1 MPYESWHARWVHAC
15 PDEAELAAFL
25 DRTLRPGERDAIETH
40 VDGCRSCRETIA
52 LVASIDQPRKLGRY
66 RLERV
71 LGRGGMGVVWH
82 AWDPL
87 LERAVAIKLLHPDI
101 VEHAG
106 ARLMREAR
114 TLAKLQHPNVI
125 AVHDVGDVDGEL
137 FIATEL
143 IDGETLDKWQQG
155 RPPAEILDAYA
166 QAARGLAAVHAL
178 GLVHRDVKP
187 SNILVS
193 RDGRVRVGDFGL
205 AIASEVDE
213 VSGGV
218 RRSDPKLT
226 SDGAIVGTPAY
237 MAPEQR
243 LGSSVDARADQYSLC
258 LALAEA
264 LLGERPSDPS
274 KLTPSDVPAPWPA
287 IARGLAARPEDRY
300 PDLAPLITA
309 LAAQRRRSRWWFAAG
324 AAAVAIAATAT
335 VLVLARRDD
344 PAAAC
349 ADLPKVTWDRAAIRD
364 GFAATHLPY
373 AADSA
378 SATLAALDAWTGDL
392 ANEERRSCEDSA
404 TGRQSA
410 DRGRKRRVCLDH
422 ARGQLRALVA
432 ALATPDA
439 KTIQRAPSNARAL
452 TPPAACN
459 TDAGLADQVMAPNPV
474 AEALADRIQSVGV
487 TRRIGRLA
495 EARTAAE
502 AVLADARTD
511 GYLPEIAGALL
522 ELGTIQHTQ
531 DDPAAE
537 QTLEDA
543 LAAAARAHADFLAA
557 AIAALLVEVVGQHGD
572 VAAAERQ
579 ARLARPAIERAGKD
593 PRLEAVVERGLGLAN
608 HVASKYAAA
617 LEHFQKAE
625 ALHSA
630 IGASDDV
637 DFDQRH
643 QVMALDGLDR
653 LDDATR
659 INARVLESDRA
670 HLGPRHPRTISDVT
684 LGALLLY
691 RRGRYGEMVAALEE
705 NVRIDEQVAGEGSMD
720 VAQMRARLAAG
731 YMALGR
737 LADAEATLRSALR
750 VIAPPGTDSREA
762 RGQRMNLAGVQ
773 ILLGRYADAE
783 SELAALIAAARAAKD
798 KEPLALFLQNY
809 AEALTRDGKHREALA
824 AAEEAVDLD
833 ATIFGARSRQGAE
846 AQAVLGNVYVG
857 LGKPDAALTA
867 YRTAIAWFEKIVGP
881 TSTQLG
887 EPLTRMAEV
896 ELARGHAKVARPLL
910 ERAARILEHGDPVD
924 LARCRFALARALA
937 DRTAAAVEARAALEL
952 YAQAGERAAAQ
963 HAEVARWIATQ
974 R

>member
-1 MPYESWHARWVHAC
+1 MPCETCDARWVHAC

-25 DRTLRPGERDAIETH
+25 DRTLRPGERAAIETH

-52 LVASIDQPRKLGRY
+52 LVASSDQPRKLGRY

-82 AWDPL
+82 AWDPA

-125 AVHDVGDVDGEL
+125 AVHDVGDVEGEL

-143 IDGETLDKWQQG
+143 VDGETLDKWQHG
-155 RPPAEILDAYA
+155 RSPAAILEAYA

-213 VSGGV
+213 TSGGV

-258 LALAEA
+258 LALVEA

-274 KLTPSDVPAPWPA
+274 NFTSGDVPAPWDA
-287 IARGLAARPEDRY
+287 IARGLAVRPEDRH
-300 PDLAPLITA
+300 PDLAPLIAA
-309 LAAQRRRSRWWFAAG
+309 LAAQRRRPRWWIAAA
-324 AAAVAIAATAT
+324 AAAVAVAAGVTIF
-335 VLVLARRDD
+335 VLARRED

-349 ADLPKVTWDRAAIRD
+349 ADLPKVTWDRAAI
-364 GFAATHLPY
+364 GAAFAATHLPY
-373 AADSA
+373 AADA
-378 SATLAALDAWTGDL
+378 ANATFTALDQWTKELGD
-392 ANEERRSCEDSA
+392 EERSSCEDSA
-404 TGRQSA
+404 MNRQSA
-410 DRGRKRRVCLDH
+410 DRARKRRVCLDR
-422 ARGQLRALVA
+422 ARGELRALVA
-432 ALATPDA
+432 QLTAPDA
-439 KTIQRAPSNARAL
+439 KTIQRAPGNARVLAS
-452 TPPAACN
+452 PAACN
-459 TDAGLADQVMAPNPV
+459 TEAGLADQVVAPNPV
-474 AEALADRIQSVGV
+474 EEALDERVQSAAAL
-487 TRRIGRLA
+487 RRIGRLA

-502 AVLADARTD
+502 AVLADARTG
-511 GYLPEIAGALL
+511 GYLREIAAALL

-531 DDPAAE
+531 NDPAAE
-537 QTLEDA
+537 QTLDEA
-543 LAAAARAHADFLAA
+543 LAAAARAHSDYQAA
-557 AIAALLVEVVGQHGD
+557 GIAALLVEVVGQRGD

-593 PRLEAVVERGLGLAN
+593 PRLEAVIERGLGLAN

-617 LEHFQKAE
+617 LDHYQKAE
-625 ALHSA
+625 AIHSA

-637 DFDQRH
+637 DFDQRK
-643 QVMALDGLDR
+643 QVLALDGLDR

-659 INARVLESDRA
+659 INDRVLASDRA

-684 LGALLLY
+684 LGAILLY
-691 RRGRYGEMVAALEE
+691 RRGRYRDMVAALEE
-705 NVRIDEQVAGEGSMD
+705 NVRFDVQVAGEDSKD
-720 VAQMRARLAAG
+720 VAEMRARLAAG

-750 VIAPPGTDSREA
+750 VIAPPGMDTMEA

-783 SELAALIAAARAAKD
+783 AELAALIPAARAAKD
-798 KEPLALFLQNY
+798 RASLGLFLQNY
-809 AEALTRDGKHREALA
+809 AEVLTRDGKHREALA
-824 AAEEAVDLD
+824 AAEEAVAVD
-833 ATIFGARSRQGAE
+833 AAVFGPRSRQGAE
-846 AQAVLGNVYVG
+846 AQVALGNVYVG

-867 YRTAIAWFEKIVGP
+867 YRTAIAWFEKLVGP
-881 TSTQLG
+881 DDTQLG
-887 EPLTRMAEV
+887 EPLTRTAEV
-896 ELARGHAKVARPLL
+896 ELARGHAAAARPLL
-910 ERAARILEHGDPVD
+910 ERAARLLEHGDPVD
-924 LARCRFALARALA
+924 LARCRFALARALP
-937 DRTAAAVEARAALEL
+937 DHAAAVVEARAALEL
-952 YAQAGERAAAQ
+952 YAQAGERAAGP
-963 HAEVARWIATQ
+963 HAEVARWIASHP
-974 R
+974 